1 MSTGPLNF
9 VTADQL
15 FFEADKRIKE
25 EKFVEA
31 RDLLLQ
37 AVQLDPNFGRAY
49 NHLGWIYDVKYKDY
63 QKAEEAYKKA
73 LEVSPDY
80 APLYINYA
88 ILLSIL
94 GRDTEIVD
102 LLEKALKVPG
112 IDMRNVQRE
121 FGFLYERQGKFSQ
134 AKEAYKKALQ
144 LSWTDEDVKY
154 FKSNIDRCN
163 TKEELLK

>member
-1 MSTGPLNF
+1 M
-9 VTADQL
+9 
-15 FFEADKRIKE
+15 
-25 EKFVEA
+25 
-31 RDLLLQ
+31 
-37 AVQLDPNFGRAY
+37 
-49 NHLGWIYDVKYKDY
+49 
-63 QKAEEAYKKA
+63 
-73 LEVSPDY
+73 EVSPDY

-94 GRDTEIVD
+94 GKDTEVIN

-121 FGFLYERQGKFSQ
+121 FGFLYERQGKFAQ

-163 TKEELLK
+163 TKEEILK